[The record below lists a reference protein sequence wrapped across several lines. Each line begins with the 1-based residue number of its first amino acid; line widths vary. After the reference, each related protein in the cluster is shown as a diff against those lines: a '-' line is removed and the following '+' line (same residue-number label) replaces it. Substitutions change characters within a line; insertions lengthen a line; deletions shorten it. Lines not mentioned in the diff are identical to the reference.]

1 MPDQHGFTA
10 LSTAFAQAERTAAI
24 YVGADGRIRSWNVG
38 AKVLFGHFPHD
49 AIGKRADLIVPDT
62 FRDAHW
68 SGFNK
73 AVRSGWRGSTE
84 WSPIEALHKNG
95 QLVAVEVFLLPLEQ
109 SGDALQGVLAIFRQR
124 SASIAKY

>member
-1 MPDQHGFTA
+1 MSDQHGLTA
-10 LSTAFAQAERTAAI
+10 LSTALAQIERTAAI
-24 YVGADGRIRSWNVG
+24 YVDVEGRIRSWNLG
-38 AKVLFGHFPHD
+38 AEALFGHSPHD

-73 AVRSGWRGSTE
+73 AVQSAWRGSAQ

-95 QLVAVEVFLLPLEQ
+95 QLVGVEVFLLPLEQ
-109 SGDALQGVLAIFRQR
+109 SGDRLQGILAIFRQPAR
-124 SASIAKY
+124 GHEPS